1 MSNELFRRQFLKAGV
16 GFIGGAAGTVL
27 FGDFST
33 VVLAQST
40 RQLVVWQVNFDG

>member
-1 MSNELFRRQFLKAGV
+1 MTNELFRRQILKAGV

-33 VVLAQST
+33 LSLCK
-40 RQLVVWQVNFDG
+40 RLKM